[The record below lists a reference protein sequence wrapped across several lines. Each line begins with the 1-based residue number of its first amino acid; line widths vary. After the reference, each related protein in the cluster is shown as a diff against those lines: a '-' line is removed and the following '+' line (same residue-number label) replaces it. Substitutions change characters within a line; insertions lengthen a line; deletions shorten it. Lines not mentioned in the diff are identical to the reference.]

1 MGCVSLTMIL
11 ILYWMDINIR
21 IAKVQSVTFKFIVCY
36 ITPHDASSVSE
47 AVGTEF
53 LYTLNNSRLSW
64 YQRKFYDDN
73 GFLLIRRL
81 VDDDVLDACSRRFVD
96 ICEGRV
102 PKGNMILMKDISLIN
117 TGVTG
122 EFLYN
127 KVQDIVWDEVMTKY
141 IFLPKLANALVVLSS
156 TAEDGEIEV
165 QILVA

>member
-1 MGCVSLTMIL
+1 MISKRTKIFCQHL
-11 ILYWMDINIR
+11 NKNPAQNGLMLRDTS
-21 IAKVQSVTFKFIVCY
+21 A
-36 ITPHDASSVSE
+36 SE

-96 ICEGRV
+96 ICEGRI

-117 TGVTG
+117 TGATG

-141 IFLPKLANALVVLSS
+141 IFLPKVKRSVGLQAAVLGFSS
-156 TAEDGEIEV
+156 TLKSYENTPSFGV
-165 QILVA
+165 H